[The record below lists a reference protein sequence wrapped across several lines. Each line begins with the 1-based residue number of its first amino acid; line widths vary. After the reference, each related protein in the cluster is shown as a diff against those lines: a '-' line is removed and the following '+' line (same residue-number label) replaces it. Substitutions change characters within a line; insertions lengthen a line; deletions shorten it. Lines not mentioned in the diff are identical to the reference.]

1 MYDSAE
7 KLQYQGSPNRWMLWF
22 FITPFLSPIQ
32 ELNYILLTF
41 IWCFSSPDME
51 KTLITTTSLHVITV
65 RELQKSDRLLK
76 VFNLKFTTSKNVVTK
91 NHKMQ

>member
-1 MYDSAE
+1 
-7 KLQYQGSPNRWMLWF
+7 
-22 FITPFLSPIQ
+22 
-32 ELNYILLTF
+32 
-41 IWCFSSPDME
+41 ME
-51 KTLITTTSLHVITV
+51 KTLITTTSLHVITL